1 QAVLQLLTG
10 AYAEHARTR
19 GLVLK
24 QTIALPPFEQ
34 PGTPSQLIL
43 IWEYPSLN
51 ALWQARAAESDTA
64 LAELWQQIDA
74 MSLRRT
80 RRLGRPEPMAGCE
93 RAPEEPAP
101 IDEADNAQ
109 RWILFVQPVAAL
121 DSAARAQWVT
131 AAQALPGALRSQA
144 GFHQDYS
151 FLPDQMTWEVTLPA
165 AVGPA
170 ELLTALPGAAQ
181 LTDAVELGVTLGS
194 GVRDALLSGTKRTIL
209 LGADSALS
217 GERLALLEHVLAET
231 PHYITALRNWRLSR
245 VARSHGTTAWTHCIE
260 QEVFDANVFLT
271 DYLNHPFHWAVV
283 DRFFHTE
290 APELSAHA
298 FLHTLYPIER
308 SALAEPLRS

>member
-1 QAVLQLLTG
+1 
-10 AYAEHARTR
+10 
-19 GLVLK
+19 
-24 QTIALPPFEQ
+24 
-34 PGTPSQLIL
+34 
-43 IWEYPSLN
+43 
-51 ALWQARAAESDTA
+51 
-64 LAELWQQIDA
+64 
-74 MSLRRT
+74 
-80 RRLGRPEPMAGCE
+80 
-93 RAPEEPAP
+93 
-101 IDEADNAQ
+101 
-109 RWILFVQPVAAL
+109 
-121 DSAARAQWVT
+121 T

-245 VARSHGTTAWTHCIE
+245 VAQPRHDRVDPLHRTGGVRCQCVPHRLSQPPVSLGRGRS
-260 QEVFDANVFLT
+260 L
-271 DYLNHPFHWAVV
+271 
-283 DRFFHTE
+283 
-290 APELSAHA
+290 
-298 FLHTLYPIER
+298 
-308 SALAEPLRS
+308 

>member
-1 QAVLQLLTG
+1 TQATHKTSTNRQPELLMSDPFATDSPVLVVDDIIARPGRQQAVLQLLTG

-51 ALWQARAAESDTA
+51 ALWQARAAESGTA

-109 RWILFVQPVAAL
+109 RW
-121 DSAARAQWVT
+121 
-131 AAQALPGALRSQA
+131 
-144 GFHQDYS
+144 
-151 FLPDQMTWEVTLPA
+151 
-165 AVGPA
+165 
-170 ELLTALPGAAQ
+170 
-181 LTDAVELGVTLGS
+181 
-194 GVRDALLSGTKRTIL
+194 
-209 LGADSALS
+209 
-217 GERLALLEHVLAET
+217 
-231 PHYITALRNWRLSR
+231 
-245 VARSHGTTAWTHCIE
+245 
-260 QEVFDANVFLT
+260 
-271 DYLNHPFHWAVV
+271 
-283 DRFFHTE
+283 
-290 APELSAHA
+290 
-298 FLHTLYPIER
+298 
-308 SALAEPLRS
+308 